1 MLLALVA
8 AGHAVTLMPQLALMG
23 DIAGVAARPVA
34 DAELTR
40 TLFIALR
47 AGADRRPA
55 LAAVR
60 AAIRGVPSTR
70 TREPVVAFH

>member
-1 MLLALVA
+1 MA
-8 AGHAVTLMPQLALMG
+8 A
-23 DIAGVAARPVA
+23 DPVA

-40 TLFIALR
+40 TLFTAVR

-60 AAIRGVPSTR
+60 GAIRNVRRGPHENS
-70 TREPVVAFH
+70 PGSLQPAG